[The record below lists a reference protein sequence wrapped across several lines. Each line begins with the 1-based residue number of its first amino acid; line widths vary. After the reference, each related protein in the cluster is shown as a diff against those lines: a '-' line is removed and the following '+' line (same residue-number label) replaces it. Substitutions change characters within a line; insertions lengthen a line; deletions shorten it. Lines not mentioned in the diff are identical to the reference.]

1 MEGDQV
7 MYRGRLFQVRAA
19 AIGNTWSS
27 AVERRVRWTVKLY
40 SGIIGPIGCF
50 WTAMTWCRLHSLR
63 TNSSQ
68 HQDRRDDGVQRHA
81 YRGWWWWSSVRPVS
95 AWFVSGFFDTVDHD
109 LLMLWLDCHSSVWSQ
124 EMPCSNGSAH
134 TCLAERFM
142 WYIQT
147 ARHQSSTFHVPYHN
161 VQSMLSPHLLILY
174 TVDLGDHVSEHELH
188 LLMTRSYICCLQ
200 EVGYGCLPTISSR
213 IRIKRE
219 LLWARLGHG
228 RVLFGS
234 SGPSSWLWTET
245 IAPSDQVRQR
255 YSQVRP
261 RSDAPAAW
269 RAALAE

>member
-1 MEGDQV
+1 

-109 LLMLWLDCHSSVWSQ
+109 LLIAVTGLSLVSLVSRDAVLQWFSSYLS
-124 EMPCSNGSAH
+124 G
-134 TCLAERFM
+134 R
-142 WYIQT
+142 
-147 ARHQSSTFHVPYHN
+147 TFHVVHTDSTSS
-161 VQSMLSPHLLILY
+161 VI
-174 TVDLGDHVSEHELH
+174 
-188 LLMTRSYICCLQ
+188 YIPCS
-200 EVGYGCLPTISSR
+200 LP
-213 IRIKRE
+213 
-219 LLWARLGHG
+219 
-228 RVLFGS
+228 
-234 SGPSSWLWTET
+234 
-245 IAPSDQVRQR
+245 
-255 YSQVRP
+255 
-261 RSDAPAAW
+261 
-269 RAALAE
+269 